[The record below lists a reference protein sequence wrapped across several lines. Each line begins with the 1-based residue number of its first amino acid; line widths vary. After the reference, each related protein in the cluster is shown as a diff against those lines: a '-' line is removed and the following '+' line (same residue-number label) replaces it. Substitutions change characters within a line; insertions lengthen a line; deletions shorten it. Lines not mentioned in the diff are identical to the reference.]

1 MLACQQTTDMSNLVQ
16 TLKSFS
22 VKCYHRIEFK
32 SSIVLLLQ
40 NCRMN
45 IYVETFGTLFQ
56 DCATILC
63 VLNTR
68 ALREFWNISR
78 TMLISSTYFDEDVKY
93 WSSSS

>member
-1 MLACQQTTDMSNLVQ
+1 MLACQQTTDRSNLVQ

-40 NCRMN
+40 NRRMN

-56 DCATILC
+56 DCATYLC
-63 VLNTR
+63 TKYTCIERNLEHITYNDNVLNV
-68 ALREFWNISR
+68 L
-78 TMLISSTYFDEDVKY
+78 
-93 WSSSS
+93 

>member
-1 MLACQQTTDMSNLVQ
+1 MLACQQTTDRSNLVQ

-40 NCRMN
+40 NRRMN

-56 DCATILC
+56 DCATCIERNLEHITYNDN
-63 VLNTR
+63 VLNV
-68 ALREFWNISR
+68 L
-78 TMLISSTYFDEDVKY
+78 
-93 WSSSS
+93 

>member
-1 MLACQQTTDMSNLVQ
+1 MLACQQTTDRSNLVQ

-40 NCRMN
+40 NRRMN
-45 IYVETFGTLFQ
+45 IYVEPLVLCFRIAQ
-56 DCATILC
+56 RIC

-68 ALREFWNISR
+68 ALREI
-78 TMLISSTYFDEDVKY
+78 
-93 WSSSS
+93 

>member
-1 MLACQQTTDMSNLVQ
+1 MLACQQTTDRSNLVQ

-40 NCRMN
+40 NRRMN

-56 DCATILC
+56 DCVTNLC
-63 VLNTR
+63 TKYTCIERNLEHIKYNDNVLNV
-68 ALREFWNISR
+68 L
-78 TMLISSTYFDEDVKY
+78 
-93 WSSSS
+93 